1 MGLFSP
7 RNLVAPFTNTVNLI
21 AIIFTILL
29 FAVLRFSLGRVHVK
43 APVEKTI
50 SQSSTQAESSLEDIR
65 AILNRKNEDK
75 LDIEAV
81 PKKPKE
87 GEKAKARI
95 DGDII
100 DLKAEI
106 AALEKNQSAAKGSK
120 EKTPVD
126 ENANLSEVEK
136 ALGLR

>member
-7 RNLVAPFTNTVNLI
+7 RNLIAPFTNTVNLI

-43 APVEKTI
+43 SPTDKTI
-50 SQSSTQAESSLEDIR
+50 SQSSTQAESPLEDIR
-65 AILNRKNEDK
+65 TILNKKSEDK
-75 LDIEAV
+75 PGIEAV
-81 PKKPKE
+81 PKKSQE
-87 GEKAKARI
+87 SNNAKTSI
-95 DGDII
+95 DADII

-106 AALEKNQSAAKGSK
+106 AALEKNHVATKGSV
-120 EKTPVD
+120 EKTPAD
-126 ENANLSEVEK
+126 ENANLSDVEK